1 MKGNTCLRFM
11 GDHQPH
17 PWTMGLCARHIRL
30 CLWPLLQKEEKK
42 KKNGAEGKGPEVIH
56 TKLKGPETWSLPEY
70 P

>member
-1 MKGNTCLRFM
+1 MKGNPCLRFM
-11 GDHQPH
+11 GDHQPY

-30 CLWPLLQKEEKK
+30 CLWPLLQKGE
-42 KKNGAEGKGPEVIH
+42 KNGAEGKGPEVIH